1 MQISPS
7 LFHGNVGPT
16 AMSLPS
22 TSSAYINVVATFAA
36 AGVDFCTAFSLHMI
50 GKFLYFLPSVGRVAS
65 TASLHCTLPTAVA
78 TSSAKSSPSSPASP
92 LLAALQSV
100 SLPKEG
106 LLLEAKNVWDP
117 VGVLRS
123 GLRWPLHSPS
133 TVHNSDDTAAFPPTS
148 ATASAVAV
156 QPRPPLPPQSSLSCC
171 RRI

>member
-1 MQISPS
+1 TQGSSVVTLLDILCFEGNSLLIGAGLPLQQEAGARSMLSTISPS

-92 LLAALQSV
+92 LLAALQ
-100 SLPKEG
+100 
-106 LLLEAKNVWDP
+106 
-117 VGVLRS
+117 
-123 GLRWPLHSPS
+123 
-133 TVHNSDDTAAFPPTS
+133 
-148 ATASAVAV
+148 
-156 QPRPPLPPQSSLSCC
+156 
-171 RRI
+171 